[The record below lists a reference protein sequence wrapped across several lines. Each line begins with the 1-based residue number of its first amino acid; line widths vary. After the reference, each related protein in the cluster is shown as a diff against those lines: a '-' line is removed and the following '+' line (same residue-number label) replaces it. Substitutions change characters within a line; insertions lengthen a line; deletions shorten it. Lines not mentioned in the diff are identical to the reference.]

1 MASPLP
7 WWGQHEPDAG
17 FSIKHS
23 QISEGNA
30 QYHPDPVISN
40 PSLFNQWRHTSVVV
54 AIMVLSFTPL
64 TPRYLGAKHPPLKWT
79 TMVVVNGLAG
89 GSLG

>member
-1 MASPLP
+1 MNQTL
-7 WWGQHEPDAG
+7 D
-17 FSIKHS
+17 FLLNILKYLK
-23 QISEGNA
+23 EGNA

-40 PSLFNQWRHTSVVV
+40 PSIFNQWRHTSVVV
-54 AIMVLSFTPL
+54 AIKVLSFTPL